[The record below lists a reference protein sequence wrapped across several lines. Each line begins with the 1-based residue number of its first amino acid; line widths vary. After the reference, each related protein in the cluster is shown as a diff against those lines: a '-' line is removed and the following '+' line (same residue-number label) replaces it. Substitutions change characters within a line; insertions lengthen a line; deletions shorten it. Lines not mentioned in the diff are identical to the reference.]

1 MGVVKRVV
9 LRHAFLPEV
18 QGLDLPGGQV
28 GDRAPLREGPGRGL
42 AVHQQPPPAVADVL
56 RQDPP
61 QQVLLE
67 DGGQRGAGD
76 PCVRGQHVPPVH
88 VLQEVALC
96 VEDHPLQCG
105 HHERRVAEV
114 EAALGGVPR
123 RQDGLHVPRHLLAQ
137 LVGGAPLRAG
147 RAGVLQ
153 AADNHGRP
161 LHEVPVGNVAE
172 RAVLDAADVVLR
184 ARAPDRQQRLFDA
197 REACLVSLAPAP
209 EHLGCGLAHLVVERR
224 SAELAPEGGFPRSR
238 TLRVHGESSARE
250 GDEGD
255 RQARSGAEI
264 HDCQGEHVILI

>member
-184 ARAPDRQQRLFDA
+184 ARAPDRQQRLLHAGEA
-197 REACLVSLAPAP
+197 RLVDPPPTP
-209 EHLGCGLAHLVVERR
+209 EHLGGGLAHLVPERGR
-224 SAELAPEGGFPRSR
+224 IELTPQRALPRCR
-238 TLRVHGESSARE
+238 TPCLRGK
-250 GDEGD
+250 GP
-255 RQARSGAEI
+255 
-264 HDCQGEHVILI
+264 